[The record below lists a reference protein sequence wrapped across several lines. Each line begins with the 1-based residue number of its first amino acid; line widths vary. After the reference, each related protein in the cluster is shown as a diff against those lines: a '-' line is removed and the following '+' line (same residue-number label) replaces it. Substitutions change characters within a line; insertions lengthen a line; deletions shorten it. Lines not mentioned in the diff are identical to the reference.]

1 MAIWNTTLVNKLIE
15 KFNDTGILPKDNPF
29 HQGDIRIR
37 KPRINFEYTKEEI
50 KELAKIADNV
60 LYFGETYAKV
70 TTDDGL
76 KIVRLRKYQIKVL
89 RQFQYYRHNIWL
101 ASRQI
106 GKSCDGTIEIRDK
119 RDNVVF
125 NGELR
130 DFYNNYVGSYRL
142 RFKSFLCSCIPLAN
156 CVSRFV
162 MEAIIASI
170 DRSFCLFSFNKD
182 TIKSIDIKNQRL
194 SVCKEGGKNK
204 MYVDRVHY
212 CKPDHVLYIELN
224 DGTTLTMSPEHIIH
238 DVMMYNENS
247 GSYENFSFIEAQC
260 IQVGAII
267 DGKYNLAFPR
277 IEVIGIRKSYFKYS
291 LYDLTTRKPHK
302 VLPDHWYNINNGI
315 RVHNCVVSDTKVEIY
330 DKEKDEYS
338 TEQMFELFYKY
349 KAKLTLFDR
358 IERSLYRLINKLQ
371 YKYDKT
377 I

>member
-1 MAIWNTTLVNKLIE
+1 MAIWNTALVNKLIE

-29 HQGDIRIR
+29 HQGDIRVR

-76 KIVRLRKYQIKVL
+76 RIVKLRKYQIKVL

-130 DFYNNYVGSYRL
+130 DFYNNYVGSRRL
-142 RFKSFLCSCIPLAN
+142 KLKSSLCFCLPSAN
-156 CVSRFV
+156 CISRFII
-162 MEAIIASI
+162 EAIVALI
-170 DRSFCLFSFNKD
+170 DRSFCLFSSNKE
-182 TIKSIDIKNQRL
+182 TIKSINIKNQRL
-194 SVCKEGGKNK
+194 SICKEGGKNK
-204 MYVDRVHY
+204 MYVGRVHY
-212 CKPDHVLYIELN
+212 CKPDHVLYIKLSN
-224 DGTTLTMSPEHIIH
+224 DTVLTLSPDHFVHNVLMFDSHLKYYKNHRAIKAKYLEIGASI
-238 DVMMYNENS
+238 NS
-247 GSYENFSFIEAQC
+247 NKLTI
-260 IQVGAII
+260 VGI
-267 DGKYNLAFPR
+267 K
-277 IEVIGIRKSYFKYS
+277 KSYFKYS
-291 LYDLTTRKPHK
+291 LYDLTTRSPHK
-302 VLPDHWYNINNGI
+302 LLPDHWYNISGI
-315 RVHNCVVSDTKVEIY
+315 RVHNCVVSDTEVEIY
-330 DKEKDEYS
+330 NKEKDEYS

-349 KAKLTLFDR
+349 KVRLTLLDR

-371 YKYDKT
+371 HKYDKT
-377 I
+377 V

>member
-1 MAIWNTTLVNKLIE
+1 MAIWNTALVNKLIE

-29 HQGDIRIR
+29 YQGDIRVR

-76 KIVRLRKYQIKVL
+76 KIVKLRKYQIKVL
-89 RQFQYYRHNIWL
+89 RQFQYYRHNVWL

-106 GKSCDGTIEIRDK
+106 GKSCDGKIEIRDK
-119 RDNVVF
+119 SDNVVF

-130 DFYNNYVGSYRL
+130 DFYNNYVGSRRL
-142 RFKSFLCSCIPLAN
+142 KLKSFLCPCLPLAN
-156 CVSRFV
+156 CIGRFI
-162 MEAIIASI
+162 MEAAIALI
-170 DRSFCLFSFNKD
+170 DRSFCLFSFGKD
-182 TIKSIDIKNQRL
+182 TVKSIIVKNQRL
-194 SVCKEGGKNK
+194 SICREGGRNK
-204 MYVDRVHY
+204 MYIDKVHY
-212 CKPDHVLYIELN
+212 CKPDHVLYIELE
-224 DGTTLTMSPEHIIH
+224 DDTTLVMSPDHVIH
-238 DVMMYNENS
+238 DVLMYNSNL
-247 GSYENFSFIEAQC
+247 GYYKNFDSIGAQY
-260 IQVGAII
+260 IQVGAIVTTH
-267 DGKYNLAFPR
+267 NLAVPR
-277 IEVIGIRKSYFKYS
+277 VKVVRIRKSYFKYS

-302 VLPDHWYNINNGI
+302 PLPDHWYNINGV
-315 RVHNCVVSDTKVEIY
+315 RVHNCVASDTEVEVY

-349 KAKLTLFDR
+349 KVRLTLFDK

-371 YKYDKT
+371 HKYDKT

>member
-1 MAIWNTTLVNKLIE
+1 MAIWNTLLVNKLIE
-15 KFNDTGILPKDNPF
+15 KFNETGILPKDNPF

-106 GKSCDGTIEIRDK
+106 GKSCDGAIEIRDK

-130 DFYNNYVGSYRL
+130 DFYNNYVGNRRL
-142 RFKSFLCSCIPLAN
+142 RFKSFLCSYLPLVN

-162 MEAIIASI
+162 MEMIIALI
-170 DRSFCLFSFNKD
+170 DRSFCLFSFDKD

-194 SVCKEGGKNK
+194 SICKEGGKNK

-212 CKPDHVLYIELN
+212 CKPDHVIYFELE
-224 DGTTLTMSPEHIIH
+224 DDTVLMMSPEHIIH
-238 DVMMYNENS
+238 DVMMHTSES
-247 GSYENFSFIEAQC
+247 GSYEYFSFIEAQY
-260 IQVGAII
+260 IQIGAII
-267 DGKYNLAFPR
+267 ISKHNLALPR
-277 IEVIGIRKSYFKYS
+277 IRVVGIRKSYFKYS
-291 LYDLTTRKPHK
+291 LYDLTTRKPHAP
-302 VLPDHWYNINNGI
+302 LPDHWYNINGV
-315 RVHNCVVSDTKVEIY
+315 RVHNCVVSDTKVEVY

-358 IERSLYRLINKLQ
+358 IERFLYRLINKLQ
-371 YKYDKT
+371 HKYDKT